1 MEVELFE
8 VGKVYNRR
16 VDIHGLYKGQQYGGI
31 ATPAAHP
38 YVFIF
43 TGDAGGEYGYIDGFD
58 ANGIFRYTGEGQEG
72 HMRMTKGNLALRDH
86 QNNKKEILLFE
97 SVSSGYVRFIG
108 SCNYISDHTEERPD
122 KNGEL
127 RDAIVFH
134 LDIIS
139 SGDANVN
146 QKAIHNMVE
155 SPKAS
160 YITNHTI
167 KPSKGKSLKQLRDIA
182 LSETPTQATTKEKI
196 QSIKYRSDA
205 IRLYAKKR
213 ANGKC
218 EGCNELAP
226 FETKYGPY
234 LEVHHLIRLA
244 DGGPDRP
251 ENVIALC
258 PTCHRRAHYSINH
271 LEFNEELIIKVSN
284 IEANII

>member
-1 MEVELFE
+1 MFE
-8 VGKVYNRR
+8 IGKTYHRR
-16 VDIHGLYKGQQYGGI
+16 SDIHRVYKGQQYGGI
-31 ATPAAHP
+31 STPAAHP

-72 HMRMTKGNLALRDH
+72 HMKMTKGNLAIRDR
-86 QNNKKEILLFE
+86 QNNKKQISLFE
-97 SVSSGYVRFIG
+97 SVSSGHVRFVG
-108 SCNYISDHTEERPD
+108 FCNYISDHIEERPD
-122 KNGEL
+122 KNGKI

-139 SGDANVN
+139 NIDADIN
-146 QKAIHNMVE
+146 QKAIHNVVE
-155 SPKAS
+155 APKAS
-160 YITNHTI
+160 YITEQIT
-167 KPSKGKSLKQLRDIA
+167 KPSKGKSLQQLRDIA
-182 LSETPTQATTKEKI
+182 LSETPTQATTEEKI

-226 FETKYGPY
+226 FETKSGPY

-258 PTCHRRAHYSINH
+258 PTCHRKAHYSINH
-271 LEFNEELIIKVSN
+271 LEFNDELITKVSR

>member
-1 MEVELFE
+1 MLE
-8 VGKVYNRR
+8 VGKIYNRR
-16 VDIHGLYKGQQYGGI
+16 IDIHGLYKGQQYGGI
-31 ATPAAHP
+31 ATPASHP

-72 HMRMTKGNLALRDH
+72 HMRMTKGNLAIRDH
-86 QNNKKEILLFE
+86 QKNKKEILLFE
-97 SVSSGYVRFIG
+97 SVSSGYVRFVG
-108 SCNYISDHTEERPD
+108 FCNYISDHTEERPD

-127 RDAIVFH
+127 RDAIVFY

-139 SGDANVN
+139 NGDANIN
-146 QKAIHNMVE
+146 QKVTHNIVE
-155 SPKAS
+155 APKAS
-160 YITNHTI
+160 YITKQII
-167 KPSKGKSLKQLRDIA
+167 KPSKGMSLQQLRDIA
-182 LSETPTQATTKEKI
+182 LSETPTQAITKEKI

-213 ANGKC
+213 ADGKC

-226 FETKYGPY
+226 FETKSGPY

-244 DGGPDRP
+244 DGGPDKP

-271 LEFNEELIIKVSN
+271 LEFNDELIIKVSRT
-284 IEANII
+284 EANII